1 MGGSLRGG
9 GCRIVPGGKLADLFS
24 MVFSVFFFRLFLEG
38 SFSSFFAV
46 LGGFEGP
53 KGGNFWHISC

>member
-9 GCRIVPGGKLADLFS
+9 GCGIFPDRKLADLFS
-24 MVFSVFFFRLFLEG
+24 MVFSVSFFRLFLEG
-38 SFSSFFAV
+38 FFSSFFAV

-53 KGGNFWHISC
+53 KGGHFWHIS